1 LKSASATPTPT
12 RTLTAKSTASAKTA
26 AKTATTGTTADT
38 SAHNGA
44 KTVPNAAQVS
54 LCVEVAPSKP
64 SSERGQAAQWTV
76 SAWTTGGRVT
86 DAILRL
92 QATPAS
98 GGAPGFSFG
107 CGKDDGTSTCDLG
120 AVDAKSAPRQLQA
133 QLTVPVSASTVKS
146 VNLTVTGSTAHL
158 AKALKASAAVAITAP
173 PSSVGAPPNPVTDP
187 PLPVGDPPA
196 PDPITSPLPVG
207 SLPGIPAASP
217 TLSSGGNAAG
227 LFPTLDPTPTTGHGP
242 SASKARTRPVADTS
256 ALPQGA
262 TVVDAQLAGLAALG
276 LAFVL
281 AVTRLSIRRR
291 PAATPPAAGA
301 PAATPAGE
309 PKEPGTPTTEPGKE
323 APSDSA
329 QDAPAQDEN

>member
-1 LKSASATPTPT
+1 MDS
-12 RTLTAKSTASAKTA
+12 
-26 AKTATTGTTADT
+26 
-38 SAHNGA
+38 
-44 KTVPNAAQVS
+44 
-54 LCVEVAPSKP
+54 
-64 SSERGQAAQWTV
+64 
-76 SAWTTGGRVT
+76 
-86 DAILRL
+86 
-92 QATPAS
+92 
-98 GGAPGFSFG
+98 
-107 CGKDDGTSTCDLG
+107 
-120 AVDAKSAPRQLQA
+120 KSAPRQLQA

-146 VNLTVTGSTAHL
+146 VNLTVTGSSAHL

-227 LFPTLDPTPTTGHGP
+227 LFPTLDPAPTTGHSP

-262 TVVDAQLAGLAALG
+262 TVVDAQLAGLAALA

-291 PAATPPAAGA
+291 PAATPPATGTPAAGTPAADAPAADAPAADA
-301 PAATPAGE
+301 PAATATPTSEPEEPA
-309 PKEPGTPTTEPGKE
+309 KPTTEPGNE